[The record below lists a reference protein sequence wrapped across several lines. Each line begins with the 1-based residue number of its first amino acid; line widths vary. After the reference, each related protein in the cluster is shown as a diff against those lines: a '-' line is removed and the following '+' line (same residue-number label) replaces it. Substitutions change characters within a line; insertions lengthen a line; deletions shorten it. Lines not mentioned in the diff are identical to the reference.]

1 MQPAERGMLGV
12 RTTWAILLDYMDEW
26 APGAEAVQGPRQG
39 ASFLGA
45 QMVYP
50 GQTDFCPD
58 ILYVLPDRETAAPSS
73 DGDITFLSC
82 GADPAPVQGADT
94 ILLRCPQ
101 TPPQLCAGL
110 SAFLRTLNE
119 WENSLNLAILDNCTG
134 QDLIDRS
141 EDLLRN
147 PVILQDSNFQY
158 LAGTKG
164 VTEVDE
170 YYRQLQLG
178 RDPTSDVVMSLM
190 QNRQNDSTVQF
201 GRFPTGQKYHVAVG
215 PTREKYKEIYV
226 DLEAGGN
233 NVMSVHMCLSQY
245 PPTDGLLQIF
255 GIFCDKLRRLRLLR
269 SGGRNTG
276 GVAIND
282 YIFGRLIAG
291 DDNALSM
298 AQCDGLSPDQTYV
311 IAAVESTTIRALLK
325 HINTVLPGGRAFLY
339 QQQIY
344 IYFPIDPDVPT
355 SARSPER
362 QEQQLRAF
370 GEQHGILIAQSG
382 PFHSLRQVG
391 DACAQAAR
399 TLSLFRRLNP
409 DDKDR
414 PALVCYRDMVRW
426 DLVDCYS
433 QNNPIDSFA
442 PASYLQMKEGD
453 RKNNMNNCYVARI
466 YIENGCSVA
475 QTAKQLF
482 MHKNSVLYRIERI
495 KNLYGI
501 DFSDRQENQLFL
513 LAGLAQELET
523 SGDGTPPSQP

>member
-1 MQPAERGMLGV
+1 
-12 RTTWAILLDYMDEW
+12 MDEW
-26 APGAEAVQGPRQG
+26 APGAEVIQGPRQG
-39 ASFLGA
+39 ASFSGA

-50 GQTDFCPD
+50 GQSEFCPAV
-58 ILYVLPDRETAAPSS
+58 LYVLPEGMETLPPEG
-73 DGDITFLSC
+73 GDAVFVAC
-82 GADPAPVQGADT
+82 GADPAPLPGGDT
-94 ILLRCPQ
+94 VLLRCAQ
-101 TPPQLCAGL
+101 TPVQLCGGL

-119 WENSLNLAILDNCTG
+119 WENSLNLAILDGCTE

-141 EDLLRN
+141 EALLRN
-147 PVILQDSNFQY
+147 PVILQDASFQY

-201 GRFPTGQKYHVAVG
+201 GRFLTGQKYHVAVG

-245 PPTDGLLQIF
+245 PLSEGLLQIF

-269 SGGRNTG
+269 SGDRNTG

-291 DDNALSM
+291 DENALQM
-298 AQCDGLSPDQTYV
+298 AQCDGLSPNQSYV

-325 HINTVLPGGRAFLY
+325 HINTVLPGIRAFLH

-344 IYFPIDPDVPT
+344 IYLPIDPDAPT

-362 QEQQLRAF
+362 QEQQLQAF

-382 PFHSLRQVG
+382 PFHHLSQVG

-399 TLSLFRRLNP
+399 TLSLFRQLHQ
-409 DDKDR
+409 DEKDR
-414 PALVCYRDMVRW
+414 PALIRYRDMVRW
-426 DLVDCYS
+426 DLVECYS
-433 QNNPIDSFA
+433 KSNPIDSFA

-453 RKNNMNNCYVARI
+453 RKNNMNNCYVARV

-513 LAGLAQELET
+513 LANLAAELISSGET
-523 SGDGTPPSQP
+523 APEKRS